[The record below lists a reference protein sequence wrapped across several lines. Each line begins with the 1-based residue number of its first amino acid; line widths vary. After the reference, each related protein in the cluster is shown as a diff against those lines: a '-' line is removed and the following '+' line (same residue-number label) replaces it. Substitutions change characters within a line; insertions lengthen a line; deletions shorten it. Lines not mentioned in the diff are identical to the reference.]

1 MPAELQIVYPWISGE
16 TAVTERSA
24 GVRRINRSVGKAI
37 HEYHMI
43 SDGDRIAIGLSGGKD
58 SLTLLW
64 ILKERLQFI
73 PVQYELVP
81 IYIDPGFDNGFSRPL
96 SDWCKQFDF
105 DLIVEETQNGLLA
118 HSSENREN
126 PCFLCSRL
134 RRQRLFELAEKHH
147 CNKVALGHH
156 KDDLIETLFL
166 NICYA
171 GQICTMLP
179 SQPFFMGRFSLIRPL
194 AYTDE
199 SHIAKFAVANRFPT
213 FLNPCPSSGQTRR
226 QEIKSLLQTLYS
238 GNQNVRGNIFRAM
251 KHVNLDYLLK
261 PDNNT
266 SVKLNRHQSL
276 SNMDTDPTNPTDK
289 IDEHSL

>member
-24 GVRRINRSVGKAI
+24 GFRRINRSVGKAI

-96 SDWCKQFDF
+96 SEWCKQFDF

-179 SQPFFMGRFSLIRPL
+179 SQSFFYGPVF
-194 AYTDE
+194 TD
-199 SHIAKFAVANRFPT
+199 
-213 FLNPCPSSGQTRR
+213 
-226 QEIKSLLQTLYS
+226 
-238 GNQNVRGNIFRAM
+238 
-251 KHVNLDYLLK
+251 
-261 PDNNT
+261 T
-266 SVKLNRHQSL
+266 STCIHR
-276 SNMDTDPTNPTDK
+276 
-289 IDEHSL
+289 